1 MIPQMIVKMVVPK
14 VLELVVKQFKMDKV
28 MDYVFDKN
36 DLDHKMKEV
45 DDRLNKLEKN
55 SHTPVDYSKEI
66 NKLKNQIKK
75 GKK

>member
-14 VLELVVKQFKMDKV
+14 VLELVIKQFKMDKV
-28 MDYVFDKN
+28 MDYVFAKN

-45 DDRLNKLEKN
+45 EKRLEKLE
-55 SHTPVDYSKEI
+55 S
-66 NKLKNQIKK
+66 KK